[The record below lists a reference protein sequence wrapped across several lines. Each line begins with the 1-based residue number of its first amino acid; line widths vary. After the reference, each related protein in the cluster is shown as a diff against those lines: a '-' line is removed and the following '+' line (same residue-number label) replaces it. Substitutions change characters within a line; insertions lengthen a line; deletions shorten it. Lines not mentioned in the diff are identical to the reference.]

1 MALLGLNLGQRCV
14 VLTVFLVFGAL
25 SLFLI
30 IFHVG
35 AEAQFDQLKIGGA
48 PFPGESDDN
57 LVHFV
62 QVSDIHISTHNEERR
77 TKDFHIF
84 CSKTLKL
91 INPEV
96 VVITGDLTDA
106 KSANKL
112 DSVQYQSEWDD
123 FIAGIR
129 KIDSKV
135 LSIRGNHDSF
145 NELDLS
151 QSHYVQ
157 NLKNDSIST
166 HLYTIQK
173 PYGNYSLLSVDAAP
187 NPGFKRPFN
196 FVGYISDQGR
206 IDLEQL
212 GNEAKSNNQTVLYG
226 HYPSSTLFGS
236 TAARN
241 LFSSLSI
248 AYLCGHLHNG
258 GGVIPKMQHMHRNGV
273 AELELADWKKNRM
286 FRILSF
292 DHDIF
297 SYSDQKWKNQGIYI
311 HITNPPQWQFTNP
324 SRQPVDRIEHST
336 HVRTL
341 IFSEEEISSVMAN
354 IDGETVPMQRTGTNL
369 WTAPW
374 EPKSGTEGTVRIDVN
389 TSTGNASSVH
399 QYKTN
404 YDSIKSSTFSTT
416 GTFILSVDFCVYF
429 AAAFW
434 LGLSIPLFF
443 MFSMSKFYSRMS
455 SRQAHE
461 ARFSLPHDE
470 SLQLKWNFFLRFQIL
485 FGYDPYFRNLS
496 LPLACW
502 SIWIMFLPWFVGNV
516 VDSPTGE
523 HYYGFVSTWGIFYDG
538 KLHNAHEV
546 FASGFWDIVT
556 FLWPTLLYC
565 SYFSERLWSSNSVRP
580 CASVFNFIFLV
591 LIGFILVLRVVA
603 LISISH
609 SYGWMAGCL
618 SPVFMFPPIFII
630 FSSYFI
636 YFKSSV

>member
-1 MALLGLNLGQRCV
+1 MALLGLNLGQRTV
-14 VLTVFLVFGAL
+14 VLTVFVVFGAL

-30 IFHVG
+30 IFLVE

-48 PFPGESDDN
+48 PFPGYSDDN
-57 LVHFV
+57 LVYFV
-62 QVSDIHISTHNEERR
+62 QVSDIHISIHNAERR

-84 CSKTLKL
+84 CAETLKL

-112 DSVQYQSEWDD
+112 DSLQYQSEWDD
-123 FIAGIR
+123 FIFGI
-129 KIDSKV
+129 KQIEPQV

-145 NELDLS
+145 NELNLS
-151 QSHYVQ
+151 QSYYVQ
-157 NLKNDSIST
+157 NLKNDSLST

-173 PYGNYSLLSVDAAP
+173 QYGNYSLLSVDAAP

-196 FVGYISDQGR
+196 FVGYISDQSKQ
-206 IDLEQL
+206 DLEQL
-212 GNEAKSNNQTVLYG
+212 GNQAKSNNHTVLYG
-226 HYPSSTLFGS
+226 HYPSSTMFGS

-297 SYSDQKWKNQGIYI
+297 SYTDLKWKNQGIYI
-311 HITNPPQWQFTNP
+311 HITNPPQWQLTNP

-341 IFSEEEISSVMAN
+341 IFSEEEISSVVAN
-354 IDGETVPMQRTGTNL
+354 IDGETVQMQLTGTNL

-374 EPKSGTEGTVRIDVN
+374 KPRSGVEGIVSIEVN
-389 TSTGNASSVH
+389 TSTGNASSSH
-399 QYKTN
+399 HYKTN
-404 YDSIKSSTFSTT
+404 YNSIKSSTFSTT

-443 MFSMSKFYSRMS
+443 MFSMSKFYSRLS
-455 SRQAHE
+455 SRQ
-461 ARFSLPHDE
+461 

-485 FGYDPYFRNLS
+485 FGYDPYFRYLS

-580 CASVFNFIFLV
+580 CASVFNFIFMV
-591 LIGFILVLRVVA
+591 MIGFILVLRVVA